1 MKKKPTD
8 NQQYYGPDKVD
19 DIIESEDVVVTSI
32 LYMGRRIT
40 ADVQV
45 TIRLKNGLVYSTAT
59 TLHKMP
65 HKS

>member
-8 NQQYYGPDKVD
+8 NQLYYGPVKVD
-19 DIIESEDVVVTSI
+19 DIIESKGVVVTSI

-40 ADVQV
+40 ADVRV

-59 TLHKMP
+59 TLHKMNCE
-65 HKS
+65 S